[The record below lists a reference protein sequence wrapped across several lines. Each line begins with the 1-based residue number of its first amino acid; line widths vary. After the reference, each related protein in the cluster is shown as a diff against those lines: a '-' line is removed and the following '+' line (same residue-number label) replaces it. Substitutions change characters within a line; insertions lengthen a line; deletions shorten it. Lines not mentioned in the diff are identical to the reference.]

1 MSEGHIVVL
10 GTSALAG
17 FCAGLWAAAGH
28 RVTWGVAP
36 QTQAQFERGGLRLT
50 DPSGLDARIGPD
62 VLDCLPV
69 RDALRCADLVVL
81 LDLDEL
87 EAATVWSEI
96 TPNAPVGT
104 MVLNVTSATSA
115 NCVLPPDPP
124 TGRQMVLGLAPWCV
138 DQHVEDSHDE
148 ALWMHRYG
156 VGGPMRV
163 AEEAD
168 IWARDLSVPCLD
180 VKAQSDISGVIWGS
194 KLAGLLP
201 LCASLAGIAPRALL
215 QDYMWRNLCA
225 DLLEEALA
233 VLRKTG
239 IRPKPARGLPLSLRL
254 RALRVGGIL
263 NSLAWPEVSMVQG
276 GSAKEADLSLLQD
289 LSILGARVGMAM
301 PVSASLLQAD
311 VRGG

>member
-1 MSEGHIVVL
+1 VSEGHIVVL
-10 GTSALAG
+10 GASALAG

-28 RVTWGVAP
+28 RVTWAVAS

-87 EAATVWSEI
+87 EAATIWSEI
-96 TPNAPVGT
+96 TSSAPVGT

-115 NCVLPPDPP
+115 YCVLPPDPP
-124 TGRQMVLGLAPWCV
+124 RGRQMVLGLAPWCV
-138 DQHVEDSHDE
+138 DQHVEVSQDE

-156 VGGPMRV
+156 AGGPMRV
-163 AEEAD
+163 AEEAG

-194 KLAGLLP
+194 KLARLLP

-215 QDYMWRNLCA
+215 RDRMWRNLCA
-225 DLLEEALA
+225 DLLEEALV

-254 RALRVGGIL
+254 RALRVGGVI

-289 LSILGARVGMAM
+289 LSNLGARAGMAM

>member
-96 TPNAPVGT
+96 TSNAPVGT

-124 TGRQMVLGLAPWCV
+124 TGRQMVLGLAPWSV
-138 DQHVEDSHDE
+138 DQHVEDSQDE
-148 ALWMHRYG
+148 ALWMHRHG
-156 VGGPMRV
+156 AGGPMRV
-163 AEEAD
+163 AEEAG

-215 QDYMWRNLCA
+215 RDYMWRNLCA

-254 RALRVGGIL
+254 SALRVGGIL
-263 NSLAWPEVSMVQG
+263 NTLAWPEVSMVQG
-276 GSAKEADLSLLQD
+276 GPAKEADLSLLQD

-301 PVSASLLQAD
+301 PVSASLLQED

>member
-10 GTSALAG
+10 GAPALAG

-28 RVTWGVAP
+28 RVTWGAAP

-50 DPSGLDARIGPD
+50 DPSGLDARIGSD

-69 RDALRCADLVVL
+69 RDALQCADLVVL

-115 NCVLPPDPP
+115 NCALPPDPP
-124 TGRQMVLGLAPWCV
+124 TGQQMVLGLVPWCV
-138 DQHVEDSHDE
+138 DQHVEDSQDE

-156 VGGPMRV
+156 AGGPMRV
-163 AEEAD
+163 AEEAG

-215 QDYMWRNLCA
+215 RDRVWRNLCA
-225 DLLEEALA
+225 DLLEEVLV
-233 VLRKTG
+233 VLRKAG

-276 GSAKEADLSLLQD
+276 GPAREADLSLLQD
-289 LSILGARVGMAM
+289 LSNLGARVGMAM

>member
-10 GTSALAG
+10 GASALAG

-28 RVTWGVAP
+28 RVTWAVAP

-87 EAATVWSEI
+87 GAATVWSEI
-96 TPNAPVGT
+96 TSSAPVGT

-115 NCVLPPDPP
+115 NCALPPDPT
-124 TGRQMVLGLAPWCV
+124 TGRRMALGLAPWSV
-138 DQHVEDSHDE
+138 NQHVENSQDE
-148 ALWMHRYG
+148 ALWIHRYG
-156 VGGPMRV
+156 AGGPMRV
-163 AEEAD
+163 AEEAG

-194 KLAGLLP
+194 KLARLLP

-215 QDYMWRNLCA
+215 QDRVWRNLCA
-225 DLLEEALA
+225 DLLEEVLV
-233 VLRKTG
+233 VLRKAG

-254 RALRVGGIL
+254 RALRVGGLL
-263 NSLAWPEVSMVQG
+263 NTLAWPEVSMVQG
-276 GSAKEADLSLLQD
+276 GPAKEADLSLLQD
-289 LSILGARVGMAM
+289 LSNLGVRVGMAM

>member
-10 GTSALAG
+10 GAPALAG

-28 RVTWGVAP
+28 RVTWGAAP

-81 LDLDEL
+81 QDLDEL

-96 TPNAPVGT
+96 TSNAPAGT

-115 NCVLPPDPP
+115 NCALPPDPT
-124 TGRQMVLGLAPWCV
+124 TGRRMALGLAPWSV
-138 DQHVEDSHDE
+138 NQHVENSQDE
-148 ALWMHRYG
+148 ALWIHRYG
-156 VGGPMRV
+156 AGGPMRV
-163 AEEAD
+163 AEEAG

-215 QDYMWRNLCA
+215 QDRVWRNLCA
-225 DLLEEALA
+225 DLLEEVLV
-233 VLRKTG
+233 VLRKAG
-239 IRPKPARGLPLSLRL
+239 IRPKPARGLPLFWRL
-254 RALRVGGIL
+254 RALRVGGLL
-263 NSLAWPEVSMVQG
+263 NTLAWPEVSMVPG
-276 GSAKEADLSLLQD
+276 GPAKEADLSLLQD
-289 LSILGARVGMAM
+289 LSNLGARVGMEM

>member
-1 MSEGHIVVL
+1 
-10 GTSALAG
+10 
-17 FCAGLWAAAGH
+17 
-28 RVTWGVAP
+28 VAP

-87 EAATVWSEI
+87 GAATVWSEI
-96 TPNAPVGT
+96 TSSAPVGT

-115 NCVLPPDPP
+115 NCALPPDPT
-124 TGRQMVLGLAPWCV
+124 TGRQMVLGLAPWRV
-138 DQHVEDSHDE
+138 DQHVEDSQDE
-148 ALWMHRYG
+148 ALWIHRYG
-156 VGGPMRV
+156 AGGPMRV
-163 AEEAD
+163 AEEAG

-194 KLAGLLP
+194 KLARLLP

-215 QDYMWRNLCA
+215 RDRMWRNLCA
-225 DLLEEALA
+225 DLLEEVLV
-233 VLRKTG
+233 VLRKAG

-254 RALRVGGIL
+254 RALRVGGLL
-263 NSLAWPEVSMVQG
+263 NTLAWPEVSMVQG
-276 GSAKEADLSLLQD
+276 GPAKEADLSLLQD
-289 LSILGARVGMAM
+289 LSNLGARVGMAM